1 MIQQMAQE
9 NAITLQKLD
18 KLKSKIQQ
26 IESASLL
33 KKEASAR
40 EALLAAVDLFGQMI
54 YCQNMQTERIV
65 LIEKSLEN
73 LRAYG
78 NLEGVG
84 A

>member
-1 MIQQMAQE
+1 MVQQMGQE
-9 NAITLQKLD
+9 IAITLQKLD

-26 IESASLL
+26 IEQASLL
-33 KKEASAR
+33 KKESAAR

-54 YCQNMQTERIV
+54 YYQSIQTASIV

>member
-18 KLKSKIQQ
+18 VLKSKIQQ
-26 IESASLL
+26 IEQASIL
-33 KKEASAR
+33 KKENAAR
-40 EALLAAVDLFGQMI
+40 EALLSAVDLFGQMI
-54 YCQNMQTERIV
+54 YCQNLQTASIV

-73 LRAYG
+73 LHKHG

-84 A
+84 Q